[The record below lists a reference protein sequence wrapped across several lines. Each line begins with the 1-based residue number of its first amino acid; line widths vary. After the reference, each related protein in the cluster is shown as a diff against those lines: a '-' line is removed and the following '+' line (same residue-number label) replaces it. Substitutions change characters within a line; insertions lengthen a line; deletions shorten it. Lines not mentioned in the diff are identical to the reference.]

1 MDVGHRAGDGFSDNT
16 GGFGPE
22 FRRAG
27 RIEPPCETALPLMGI
42 GSLYLSDEG
51 TGEVH
56 AT

>member
-1 MDVGHRAGDGFSDNT
+1 MVMDLATILAVLVPNSGAGQ
-16 GGFGPE
+16 
-22 FRRAG
+22 
-27 RIEPPCETALPLMGI
+27 IEPPCETAPPLMGI